1 METTFSTAER
11 EAILNVV
18 NHGTDGD
25 WATIEEK
32 PVRPDILELSAPAIL
47 GSEIRQLQD
56 MGLNITIY
64 GFDNSVVLYIEK

>member
-18 NHGTDGD
+18 NDGIDGD

-32 PVRPDILELSAPAIL
+32 PDRPDILVLSAPAIL